1 MSSSIKKREANEF
14 ELNDLDDLEL
24 LDVSHSRS
32 VPRSSYKDRKRS
44 RFCPGICSK
53 EVLRVAAFSL
63 LFLGI
68 GAAIG
73 HVSVRITTT
82 SSAFY
87 QKAEIGSEYTTRF
100 LVVGDWGREGQYHQK
115 EVALQM
121 ALVGEIFR
129 PNFVISTGDNFYP
142 SGLKRVNDTAVSR
155 TFTDIYHYPSLQVP
169 WYAVLGNHDY
179 GDDSDKHDFSTR
191 PDLQSSVWMQPL
203 DERWICCGGRDFV
216 RASPANITGDDSD
229 MLELFFVDTS
239 PFVHEYYGE
248 PWAAVSGGILDQK
261 DKTKAKIADLDVAL
275 ERSLAK
281 WKIVVG
287 HQPVRSNGRHGD
299 TSELLA
305 VLPNLL
311 NRRKVSFY
319 LAGHEH
325 DLQDLSEPSNDFLRY
340 VVSGAGSRTRLESG
354 MGHNIKNFF
363 STYAGFTTIALSETT
378 ARVQFWFYDGTM
390 AYEYYAEAYG

>member
-32 VPRSSYKDRKRS
+32 VPRSSYKDKGKRS

-53 EVLRVAAFSL
+53 EVLRVAAFSP

-82 SSAFY
+82 SSALY

-155 TFTDIYHYPSLQVP
+155 TFTDIYDYPSLQVP

-191 PDLQSSVWMQPL
+191 PDLQSSVWMQPQP
-203 DERWICCGGRDFV
+203 E
-216 RASPANITGDDSD
+216 N
-229 MLELFFVDTS
+229 
-239 PFVHEYYGE
+239 
-248 PWAAVSGGILDQK
+248 VS
-261 DKTKAKIADLDVAL
+261 
-275 ERSLAK
+275 E
-281 WKIVVG
+281 
-287 HQPVRSNGRHGD
+287 
-299 TSELLA
+299 
-305 VLPNLL
+305 
-311 NRRKVSFY
+311 
-319 LAGHEH
+319 
-325 DLQDLSEPSNDFLRY
+325 
-340 VVSGAGSRTRLESG
+340 
-354 MGHNIKNFF
+354 
-363 STYAGFTTIALSETT
+363 
-378 ARVQFWFYDGTM
+378 
-390 AYEYYAEAYG
+390 